1 MEPTRISGSPAPL
14 VPEPTSAELEAGAS
28 LVQEPERLDSRATDA
43 PPLPRSVQRLVDNHG
58 SSAPR
63 NSGPHRGVALAVGG
77 SAAAGPGMA
86 VGGEASVGVVVDFTE
101 PKISVFTSG
110 AWGTAIAS
118 GVSAGVS
125 GQASLVRDVSKFWG
139 SGAEHGA
146 NTPGWGASLNHTTPA
161 PGGPRE
167 LNGITGSVGPSIG
180 VDVHYF
186 EGNTTERWS
195 LSLDQL
201 KDAVR
206 RFAGL
211 AGIRR
216 FGP

>member
-1 MEPTRISGSPAPL
+1 MEPTRISGSSAPL
-14 VPEPTSAELEAGAS
+14 LSEPTAAELEAGAS
-28 LVQEPERLDSRATDA
+28 LVQEPERLESRTTDA
-43 PPLPRSVQRLVDNHG
+43 PPLPNSVQRLVDNHG
-58 SSAPR
+58 SPAPGTSA
-63 NSGPHRGVALAVGG
+63 PHRGVALAVGG
-77 SAAAGPGMA
+77 GAAVGPGIA

-101 PKISVFTSG
+101 PKISVFTSS

-125 GQASLVRDVSKFWG
+125 GQASLVRDVEKFWG
-139 SGAEHGA
+139 SGGEHGV

-161 PGGPRE
+161 PGGARE
-167 LNGITGSVGPSIG
+167 LNGITASAGPSVGG
-180 VDVHYF
+180 DVHYF
-186 EGNTTERWS
+186 EGSTKERWS

-206 RFAGL
+206 RFTGL

-216 FGP
+216 FGS

>member
-1 MEPTRISGSPAPL
+1 MEPTRISGGSPLPL
-14 VPEPTSAELEAGAS
+14 PEPTPAELAAGAS
-28 LVQEPERLDSRATDA
+28 LIQEPERLESRATDA
-43 PPLPRSVQRLVDNHG
+43 PPLPSSVQHLVDNHR
-58 SSAPR
+58 SLAPGT
-63 NSGPHRGVALAVGG
+63 NAPHRGVALAVGG
-77 SAAAGPGMA
+77 GVVAGPGIA

-101 PKISVFTSG
+101 PKLSVFTST

-125 GQASLVRDVSKFWG
+125 GQASLVRDVEKFWG

-146 NTPGWGASLNHTTPA
+146 NTPIGGASLNHTTPT

-167 LNGITGSVGPSIG
+167 LNGVTGSVGPSIG
-180 VDVHYF
+180 LDVHYF

-211 AGIRR
+211 AGVRR

>member
-1 MEPTRISGSPAPL
+1 VEPTRISGNSASL
-14 VPEPTSAELEAGAS
+14 LPEPTAAELEAGAS
-28 LVQEPERLDSRATDA
+28 LLQEPERFESRATDA
-43 PPLPRSVQRLVDNHG
+43 PPLPRTVQRLGDSHG
-58 SSAPR
+58 PSAAGT
-63 NSGPHRGVALAVGG
+63 STPHRGVALAVGG
-77 SAAAGPGMA
+77 GAAAGPGIA
-86 VGGEASVGVVVDFTE
+86 VGGEASVGVVVDFAE

-125 GQASLVRDVSKFWG
+125 GQASLVRDVKKFWG
-139 SGAEHGA
+139 SSAEHGV

-161 PGGPRE
+161 PGGRRE
-167 LNGITGSVGPSIG
+167 PNGITGSVGPSIG

-186 EGNTTERWS
+186 EGNTSERWS

-211 AGIRR
+211 AGVRR